1 MGNAV
6 VVVVVVVV
14 VADVGAVTVVA
25 GVAGVAVVTEN
36 PCLTWRKRDTNTVF
50 FRNGIRGGFDS
61 RATGLIALSLSLSLS
76 ISHTHTQT
84 HTHTHTHERWWV
96 QPASDGAEL
105 EGKKRDPHRENRQ
118 YL

>member
-1 MGNAV
+1 MGN
-6 VVVVVVVV
+6 VVVV

-50 FRNGIRGGFDS
+50 FRNEIRGGFDS

-76 ISHTHTQT
+76 LSLTHTHTNT
-84 HTHTHTHERWWV
+84 HTHTHTNSGGFNPR
-96 QPASDGAEL
+96 AMGLSSNA
-105 EGKKRDPHRENRQ
+105 KRVTPIAKTDNT
-118 YL
+118 YNWG

>member
-1 MGNAV
+1 VGN
-6 VVVVVVVV
+6 VVVV

-50 FRNGIRGGFDS
+50 FRNEIRGGFDS

-76 ISHTHTQT
+76 LSLTHTHTNT
-84 HTHTHTHERWWV
+84 HTHTHTHELWWV

-105 EGKKRDPHRENRQ
+105 EREEGDPHRENRQ
-118 YL
+118 HL